1 MGMLAV
7 AFVVACIM
15 ATAPVSS
22 QKGKPDTSSL
32 NALEKKMDSVMKA
45 IDDKYRQYEIQSDSL
60 HRARYI
66 EALEKANSMLKTID
80 DKYRH
85 QGIRLDSLH
94 NSKYIESLE
103 KSNAIQSGNNTY
115 FSLLIGFIAICVTVF
130 GVNYFHTARQKRYT
144 ALIEENTGAEKKT
157 VDHARSRSADER
169 LERLEKKYESLWKR
183 FELHLSL
190 LEESTSTLKSARSQ
204 TTRTPALYIECEG
217 CGKEFDP
224 MKNFKQLRPG
234 RTGKQAILTK
244 CTFCGKKK
252 FLDIPD
258 DRKN

>member
-1 MGMLAV
+1 MIDPIMKKNLCLILFMGMLAV
-7 AFVVACIM
+7 AFMVACIM
-15 ATAPVSS
+15 ATAPVSP
-22 QKGKPDTSSL
+22 QKEVSKSRSL
-32 NALEKKMDSVMKA
+32 KALEKKADSIMKA
-45 IDDKYRQYEIQSDSL
+45 IDDRYRQYEIKVDSL
-60 HRARYI
+60 HTSR
-66 EALEKANSMLKTID
+66 
-80 DKYRH
+80 
-85 QGIRLDSLH
+85 
-94 NSKYIESLE
+94 YIESLE
-103 KSNAIQSGNNTY
+103 KANAIQSGNNTY

-130 GVNYFHTARQKRYT
+130 GVNYFHTVRQKRYA

-190 LEESTSTLKSARSQ
+190 LEESTSTLRSARSQ
-204 TTRTPALYIECEG
+204 ATRTPALYIECEG

-258 DRKN
+258 HRKN